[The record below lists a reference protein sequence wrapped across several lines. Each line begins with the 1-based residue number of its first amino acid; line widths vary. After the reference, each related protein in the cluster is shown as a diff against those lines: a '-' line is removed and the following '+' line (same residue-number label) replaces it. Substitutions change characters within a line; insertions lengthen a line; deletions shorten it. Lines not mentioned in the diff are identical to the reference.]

1 MRNTKN
7 SILAIPAA
15 ATAIP
20 PNPKTAATIAMI
32 RNIADQRSI
41 RPPSEMVFELF
52 RAGEGAFQDEP
63 PLVYPTA
70 YTPQWTI
77 QEFACFLEFER
88 RLRSAVNRI
97 FCKCDETPH
106 RYAVSTAREQ
116 ATR

>member
-1 MRNTKN
+1 VRPLIKEIRNKMRNTKN

-15 ATAIP
+15 AIAIA

-63 PLVYPTA
+63 PLGVPYCLYP
-70 YTPQWTI
+70 PWTI

-88 RLRSAVNRI
+88 RLLSAINRI
-97 FCKCDETPH
+97 FCRCDETPH
-106 RYAVSTAREQ
+106 
-116 ATR
+116 

>member
-1 MRNTKN
+1 VRPLIKETRNKMRNTKN

-52 RAGEGAFQDEP
+52 RAGEGVFEDEP
-63 PLVYPTA
+63 PLSVPYCLYPVVDHTG
-70 YTPQWTI
+70 I
-77 QEFACFLEFER
+77 
-88 RLRSAVNRI
+88 RL
-97 FCKCDETPH
+97 FP
-106 RYAVSTAREQ
+106 
-116 ATR
+116 